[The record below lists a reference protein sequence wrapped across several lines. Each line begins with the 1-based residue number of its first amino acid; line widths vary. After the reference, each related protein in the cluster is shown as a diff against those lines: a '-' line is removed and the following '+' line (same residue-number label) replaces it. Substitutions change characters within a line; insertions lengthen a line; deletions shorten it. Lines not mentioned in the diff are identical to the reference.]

1 MKKWMIVVTVWA
13 VPLLAYACGPRAT
26 PTPTTDIQAT
36 VEAGVA
42 MITTETAIAQTRAT
56 VAAEETAIVATQTA
70 MAVSPT
76 PTFTP
81 PSPTPTSTPPTP
93 TPTSTDTPV
102 PTSTPTQT
110 PTPPPLSCPDAAYV
124 TDVTVPDNTRVN
136 LGETFVKTWRVRNN
150 GACPWPQGT
159 TLVFVSGDALDAP
172 ASVEVGALDVGQTKE
187 ISVNMT
193 APGAGGPYKGTW
205 QLADSGGQPF
215 GTILTVVIQ
224 AYTLEPSS
232 HPIYVGARLAPGY
245 DMGVDTS
252 GGRTDW
258 VTDMKGYMRM
268 AYPSGQSWG
277 AVFITVGEPTSRSR
291 PGQDLSNY
299 HALSLELR
307 GEVGGERVWI
317 GIKDDT
323 DRDDGMETRL
333 PVSGLT
339 TEWQTYTFPL
349 SKFRTADLS
358 RLYVVIEYVFE
369 SGRPAETVY
378 FRNIQYR
385 RSLLFPNVQRRQ
397 NLLEAANEAL
407 RLMNGLGWQV
417 DRHWAN
423 AQEFIALYEELQTL
437 PELDYSEMSPG
448 YEATHDQ
455 YRWAVDNVLDTSR
468 DMYLNAQD
476 FLASGEESRSLPR
489 MQWGLSR
496 MGVSDSVAVLHQII
510 ELLSDYSR

>member
-1 MKKWMIVVTVWA
+1 MKKWILVVTA
-13 VPLLAYACGPRAT
+13 LAIPLLAYACGPMAT
-26 PTPTTDIQAT
+26 PTPTPNIQAT
-36 VEAGVA
+36 VEAIAA
-42 MITTETAIAQTRAT
+42 MIATETAIAQAQAT
-56 VAAEETAIVATQTA
+56 VAAEETAIVATQTT

-124 TDVTVPDNTRVN
+124 TDVTVPDNTRFDQ
-136 LGETFVKTWRVRNN
+136 GEAFVKIWRVRNN
-150 GACPWPQGT
+150 GACPWPEGT

-245 DMGVDTS
+245 DMGVNTS

-258 VTDMKGYMRM
+258 VTDMNGYMRM

-277 AVFITVGEPTSRSR
+277 AVFITVGEPTSRQR

-299 HALSLELR
+299 HVLSLELR
-307 GEVGGERVWI
+307 GEVGGEKVWI
-317 GIKDDT
+317 GIKDNT
-323 DRDDGMETRL
+323 DYDDGTETKF
-333 PVSGLT
+333 PVYRLT
-339 TEWQTYTFPL
+339 TEWQTFMFPL
-349 SKFRTADLS
+349 PEFWTADLA
-358 RLYVVIEYVFE
+358 RLYVVIEFVFDPFC
-369 SGRPAETVY
+369 PAETVY

-385 RSLLFPNVQRRQ
+385 RSLLFPDIQRRQ
-397 NLLEAANEAL
+397 DLLKAAKKAL
-407 RLMNGLGWQV
+407 RLMNGMGWEV
-417 DRHWAN
+417 DKGWVLAP
-423 AQEFIALYEELQTL
+423 EFIALYEEVQSL
-437 PELDYSEMSPG
+437 PELDYLEMSPG
-448 YEATHDQ
+448 YEATYDQ

-468 DMYLNAQD
+468 DLYLNCKD
-476 FLASGEESRSLPR
+476 LMVSEEEERKLPR

-496 MGVSDSVAVLHQII
+496 MGVSDSVKVLHQII